1 MHQCTII
8 PSISRGHLITNHHS
22 TTTYEIKIKIKYMIL
37 IIRGHIRNSFQT
49 QDLINFIKTI
59 YNIFPDLHIYIHTWN
74 IFSNNISWRKIQIN
88 NTTVTQEI
96 IHNYFGDLKHL
107 IKHII
112 IDDDSKI
119 HLIGNLVGTIN
130 NNNMPI
136 IGWKNYWYGKYK
148 IIDYIY
154 NQHINDNEMIINS
167 RFDIFNNSN
176 IFDKELILTFIKNNN
191 GKTFTKN
198 VFMFDNDE
206 TNGIDNIYIGNIN
219 TMYKLVQLFYY
230 ELDFILSIYNNVFNQ
245 ERLVY
250 KVNLI
255 SDDFSLR

>member
-1 MHQCTII
+1 
-8 PSISRGHLITNHHS
+8 
-22 TTTYEIKIKIKYMIL
+22 
-37 IIRGHIRNSFQT
+37 
-49 QDLINFIKTI
+49 
-59 YNIFPDLHIYIHTWN
+59 
-74 IFSNNISWRKIQIN
+74 
-88 NTTVTQEI
+88 
-96 IHNYFGDLKHL
+96 
-107 IKHII
+107 
-112 IDDDSKI
+112 
-119 HLIGNLVGTIN
+119 
-130 NNNMPI
+130 
-136 IGWKNYWYGKYK
+136 
-148 IIDYIY
+148 
-154 NQHINDNEMIINS
+154 MIINS

-176 IFDKELILTFIKNNN
+176 IFDKELIINFIKNNN

-198 VFMFDNDE
+198 EFMVDNDE